1 MGPRRRLRRLEKA
14 LRGKL
19 GSFELQE
26 GGRYWF
32 DPSNTYKELF
42 LHASNS
48 LRADYR
54 GEPRPEPPEILTALV
69 RAKDRKAAL
78 EGLYPAGGAML
89 FSAYDLETLV
99 ERGELVPRPFVVG
112 REVGERVEDPLS
124 EDPRG

>member
-19 GSFELQE
+19 GYFELRE
-26 GGRYWF
+26 GSHYWF

-48 LRADYR
+48 LRADYK
-54 GEPRPEPPEILTALV
+54 GEPRPDPPEILRALA

-78 EGLYPAGGAML
+78 EGLYPTGGSML
-89 FSAYDLETLV
+89 FSVYDKEVLV
-99 ERGELVPRPFVVG
+99 ERAELIPRSFVTG
-112 REVGERVEDPLS
+112 GEVGERVEDLS
-124 EDPRG
+124 KDPRD